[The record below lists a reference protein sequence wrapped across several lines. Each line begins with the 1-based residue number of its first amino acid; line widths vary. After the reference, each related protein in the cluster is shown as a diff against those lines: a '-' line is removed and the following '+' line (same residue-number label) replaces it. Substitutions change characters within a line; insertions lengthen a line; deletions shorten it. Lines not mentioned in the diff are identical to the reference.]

1 MKAKIGD
8 FGSYLCQHQ
17 GITEMEAVLQNE
29 KALRDYQLVL
39 AARDKGD
46 QRAYADLMR
55 FYREP
60 IYMMLLRMT
69 HNPTDADDLTIE
81 TFGKAFCQLHSYS
94 PTNTFATWLFAIAS
108 NNGIDYIRRRR
119 LETVSL
125 SSLSVGSDNEGYEY
139 PMPSSDANPEEALMT
154 TQRGELL
161 REVVRQLKPRY
172 RTIVEMRYFQE
183 LSYEEI
189 AEKLKLPMGTVK
201 IQLRRARMLLAQ
213 ILKSH
218 KLSL

>member
-1 MKAKIGD
+1 MQNDKA
-8 FGSYLCQHQ
+8 Q
-17 GITEMEAVLQNE
+17 
-29 KALRDYQLVL
+29 RDYELVL

-81 TFGKAFCQLHSYS
+81 TFGKAFCQLHTYT

-108 NNGIDYIRRRR
+108 NSGIDYIRRRR
-119 LETVSL
+119 LEMVSL
-125 SSLSVGSDNEGYEY
+125 SNMSVYNDDDSYEY
-139 PMPSSDANPEEALMT
+139 PLPSDDANPEEALIA

-161 REVVRQLKPRY
+161 REVVGQLKPRY
-172 RTIVEMRYFQE
+172 RKIVQMRYFEE
-183 LSYEEI
+183 LSYDEI
-189 AEKLKLPMGTVK
+189 AEKLKIPLGTVK
-201 IQLRRARMLLAQ
+201 IQLRRARMLLAE

-218 KLSL
+218 KYSL